1 MCLLVRYTKVYGYLK
16 IHLVF
21 VPLPPTNLLKLIVF
35 PRHQQHILIFPSIA
49 DFMLMKGFIGVQG
62 RWRNLQCFKMGVGN
76 RKTNHV
82 IIDLELSNPPPTSG
96 EEEELKTEFSHQW
109 PMI

>member
-1 MCLLVRYTKVYGYLK
+1 
-16 IHLVF
+16 
-21 VPLPPTNLLKLIVF
+21 
-35 PRHQQHILIFPSIA
+35 
-49 DFMLMKGFIGVQG
+49 
-62 RWRNLQCFKMGVGN
+62 MGVGN